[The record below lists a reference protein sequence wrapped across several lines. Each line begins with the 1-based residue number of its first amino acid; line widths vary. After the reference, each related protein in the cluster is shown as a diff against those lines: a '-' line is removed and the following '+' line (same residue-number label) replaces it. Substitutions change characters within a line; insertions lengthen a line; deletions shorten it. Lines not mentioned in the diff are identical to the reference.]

1 MGFYSVMFLIFYL
14 SLRRV
19 WYSVLF
25 RSRDYN
31 TGISCYGGGYYD
43 GGNCDGGNYDD
54 GSGYHDGGVVTSRAA
69 IFNLRTR
76 RRWRWARGGGATTL
90 EILNTTQWLGLSRIP
105 NRMLNYCYALYTY
118 QYIFS
123 EMFCFLFFDFLII
136 ALNVLN
142 VLWSSGYFAL
152 Q

>member
-1 MGFYSVMFLIFYL
+1 MGFSSVMFLIFCL

-43 GGNCDGGNYDD
+43 GGHCDGGNYD
-54 GSGYHDGGVVTSRAA
+54 GGGYHDGGVVTSRAA

-76 RRWRWARGGGATTL
+76 RRRR
-90 EILNTTQWLGLSRIP
+90 
-105 NRMLNYCYALYTY
+105 
-118 QYIFS
+118 
-123 EMFCFLFFDFLII
+123 
-136 ALNVLN
+136 
-142 VLWSSGYFAL
+142 
-152 Q
+152 